1 MNNKIKYSISP
12 IGFVN
17 NSFKDL
23 ENASDSKNYAVIKL
37 DSSKVVQLKKSY
49 GKK

>member
-23 ENASDSKNYAVIKL
+23 ENASDSKNYAV
-37 DSSKVVQLKKSY
+37 LKKSY

>member
-1 MNNKIKYSISP
+1 MNKKIKYRISP
-12 IGFVN
+12 IGIGN
-17 NSFKDL
+17 NSFKGL
-23 ENASDSKNYAVIKL
+23 KNASDSKNYAVIKL